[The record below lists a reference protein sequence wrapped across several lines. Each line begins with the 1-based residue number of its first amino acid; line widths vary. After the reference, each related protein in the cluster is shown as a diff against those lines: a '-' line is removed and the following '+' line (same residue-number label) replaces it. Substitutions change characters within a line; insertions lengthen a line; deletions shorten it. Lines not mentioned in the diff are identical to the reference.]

1 MTESYFNIPPILL
14 FYTQESSNLLEFPWL
29 FALLTLFTATLIFLD
44 TSFKKSLLLKQ
55 HKILSYNSEYT
66 EQFTQNETPRVV
78 TEAHVT
84 SYSHIE
90 ANLDT

>member
-1 MTESYFNIPPILL
+1 MTVEPFYFI
-14 FYTQESSNLLEFPWL
+14 YTNFK
-29 FALLTLFTATLIFLD
+29 FLD

-66 EQFTQNETPRVV
+66 EQFTKNEASRVV
-78 TEAHVT
+78 AKAHIA

-90 ANLDT
+90 TNLDT